1 MIFAD
6 PMTVV
11 RALLRA
17 TEFKRRYSGGHLP
30 PYPMPPPATQPWTIA
45 MPPTEQ
51 LAALT
56 SELAAARAEIA
67 ELEQHIERLRVER
80 GAADDEVA
88 RLRDVIKFPSLH
100 PTWYL

>member
-1 MIFAD
+1 
-6 PMTVV
+6 MT
-11 RALLRA
+11 
-17 TEFKRRYSGGHLP
+17 T
-30 PYPMPPPATQPWTIA
+30 
-45 MPPTEQ
+45 TEQ